1 MIVIIAALIGAIVG
15 GTLAKKRG
23 GQRLDI
29 IQYTGIYAL
38 AFGLLGLIVTLA
50 LDRFIF

>member
-1 MIVIIAALIGAIVG
+1 MIVILAALIGAVIG

-38 AFGLLGLIVTLA
+38 AFALLGLIVTLA
-50 LDRFIF
+50 LDRYVV